1 MEVLSTFAIAFFFS
15 FIGTIPPGT
24 LNLAIIQLGLDH
36 RIHTAWRMALA
47 AALIEYPYAWVAIAF
62 QEFITRSLEVTDTF
76 QLVTGLVMIVLGV
89 LNLWYSSAKPSKL
102 SQQIQASGFRKG
114 IVLALLNPL
123 AIPFWIAMTA
133 YNKSQGWIDLSTQVE
148 VHAYLLGVSAGTLT
162 LFMLFAYLA
171 RMIVSQFKT
180 KSILRKIPGILLILL
195 GIYSLVVYI
204 SG

>member
-1 MEVLSTFAIAFFFS
+1 MEVLTTFAIAFFFS

-62 QEFITRSLEVTDTF
+62 QELITRSLEVTHNF
-76 QLVTGLVMIVLGV
+76 RLVTGLVMIVLGI

-133 YNKSQGWIDLSTQVE
+133 YNKSQGWIDLSTQGE

-171 RMIVSQFKT
+171 RMVVSQFKT
-180 KSILRKIPGILLILL
+180 KSFLRKIPGILLILL
-195 GIYSLVVYI
+195 GSYSLFVYI